1 MKKDWT
7 IDIENKNHRDE
18 MHGYQQWVSVNVPFV
33 PYNESRDLW
42 FRGNFKNDNE
52 IGYIEENLGFTCGI
66 GSEGTKVKF
75 YIR

>member
-18 MHGYQQWVSVNVPFV
+18 MHGYQQWVSMT
-33 PYNESRDLW
+33 ESRELW

-52 IGYIEENLGFTCGI
+52 IGYIEENLGFNSGI
-66 GSEGTKVKF
+66 GGEGTKVRF

>member
-7 IDIENKNHRDE
+7 IDIENRNHKGE
-18 MHGYQQWVSVNVPFV
+18 VHGYQQWVSFNDS
-33 PYNESRDLW
+33 NKLW

-52 IGYIEENLGFTCGI
+52 IGYIEENLGFNLGI
-66 GSEGTKVKF
+66 GGEGTKVRF